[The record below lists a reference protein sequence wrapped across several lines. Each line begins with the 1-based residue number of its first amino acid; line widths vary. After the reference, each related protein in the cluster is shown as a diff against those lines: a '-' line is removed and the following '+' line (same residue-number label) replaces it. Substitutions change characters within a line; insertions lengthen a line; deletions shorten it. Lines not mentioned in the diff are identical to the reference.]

1 MDDKSQIINY
11 NFLSE
16 PVEAEQRQSIIA
28 DAKGGV
34 LTKQTAVVN
43 EGNTDA
49 SKFLTF
55 KLKDEQYAVE
65 VTAVR
70 EVLDLFEITKIP
82 LTPDFMPGIIN
93 VRGSVIPVVDM
104 CLRFDLQK
112 TADVVD
118 TSIIVIEVISNTG
131 RTKLGMMVD
140 SVQEVVEIAP
150 NQIDPT
156 PKIGTGLRTEFLK
169 GIGKRND
176 QFILILDME
185 KVFTTEELALV
196 KEAEESALI
205 KWLRLAESQI
215 CSFEILSK
223 QFPEVNARLKAD
235 VERII
240 NSFVD
245 TASNIK
251 KYRESVQNIIKLSGS
266 LKGGNKPSAFQKT
279 LQEIKD
285 TLNDT
290 EAYPPEEIIKK
301 IDDLIKT
308 SNAQGKEIKSFAEKA
323 EKQSQEIS
331 AALSQCI
338 IGMQFQ
344 DWVSQNLVIAV
355 DVLAINI
362 LYLKEQIEAS
372 SSVLEVAHESVV
384 LDKEFAKKLITQF
397 SLGKLQ
403 QDFIEHLLNKGY
415 IKDPSELN
423 YDLEASTPE
432 ETDNNLTLF

>member
-28 DAKGGV
+28 EAKGGV
-34 LTKQTAVVN
+34 LTKQTAVAN
-43 EGNTDA
+43 EGNTEA
-49 SKFLTF
+49 SQFLTF

-65 VTAVR
+65 VTGVR

-112 TADVVD
+112 TEDVVN
-118 TSIIVIEVISNTG
+118 TCIIVIEVISNTG

-150 NQIDPT
+150 NQIDPA
-156 PKIGTGLRTEFLK
+156 PKIGTRLRTEFLK

-185 KVFTTEELALV
+185 KVFTTKELALV
-196 KEAEESALI
+196 KEAEESALT
-205 KWLRLAESQI
+205 KWLRVAESQI
-215 CSFEILSK
+215 CSLEILSK

-235 VERII
+235 MERIS

-245 TASNIK
+245 MASNIK
-251 KYRESVQNIIKLSGS
+251 KYRESVQNIIKLTGS

-285 TLNDT
+285 TLNDA
-290 EAYPPEEIIKK
+290 EAYSPEEIIKK
-301 IDDLIKT
+301 IDDMVKT
-308 SNAQGKEIKSFAEKA
+308 SNAQGKEIQAIAEKA

-331 AALSQCI
+331 AALSQGI
-338 IGMQFQ
+338 VGMQFQ

>member
-1 MDDKSQIINY
+1 M
-11 NFLSE
+11 
-16 PVEAEQRQSIIA
+16 
-28 DAKGGV
+28 
-34 LTKQTAVVN
+34 
-43 EGNTDA
+43 
-49 SKFLTF
+49 
-55 KLKDEQYAVE
+55 
-65 VTAVR
+65 
-70 EVLDLFEITKIP
+70 FEITKIP

-112 TADVVD
+112 TEDVVN
-118 TSIIVIEVISNTG
+118 TCIIVIEVISNTG

-150 NQIDPT
+150 NQIDPA
-156 PKIGTGLRTEFLK
+156 PKIGTRLRTEFLK

-185 KVFTTEELALV
+185 KVFTTKELALV
-196 KEAEESALI
+196 KEAEESALT
-205 KWLRLAESQI
+205 KWLRVAESQI
-215 CSFEILSK
+215 CSLEILSK

-235 VERII
+235 MERIS

-245 TASNIK
+245 MASNIK
-251 KYRESVQNIIKLSGS
+251 KYRESVQNIIKLTGS

-285 TLNDT
+285 TLNDA
-290 EAYPPEEIIKK
+290 EAYSPEEIIKK
-301 IDDLIKT
+301 IDDMVKT
-308 SNAQGKEIKSFAEKA
+308 SNAQGKEIQAIAEKA

-331 AALSQCI
+331 AALSQGI
-338 IGMQFQ
+338 VGMQFQ

-372 SSVLEVAHESVV
+372 SSALEVVHESVV
-384 LDKEFAKKLITQF
+384 LDKEFAKKLIAQF

-403 QDFIEHLLNKGY
+403 QDFIEHLLDKGY
-415 IKDPSELN
+415 IEDPSELN
-423 YDLEASTPE
+423 YDLEVSTPE